1 MSGPRPLIALA
12 LALTLAACGTAV
24 PSSGASTS
32 SEPPAPSAA
41 PATDAPDVT
50 AEPADTEEPIET
62 EPADTEE
69 PVDTEEPA
77 DTEEPIE
84 TEPSETIDP
93 SASPGA
99 SDGPAAECSGSEA
112 NREFYDGVAAAVDWT
127 VLCAVLPKGWYVST
141 GSYRL
146 ANGGKLV
153 IGYKGPGVSTLQL
166 SEGAFCTDGSGCVP
180 AGTVGG
186 EVPLGP
192 MTGTLVRQTDGGFS
206 IVVDRGLNPSWLL
219 ETHGQDEAATLAIGA
234 ALAVVTPQE

>member
-1 MSGPRPLIALA
+1 
-12 LALTLAACGTAV
+12 TLAACGTAV

-32 SEPPAPSAA
+32 SGTPAPSAVPATEA
-41 PATDAPDVT
+41 PAVT
-50 AEPADTEEPIET
+50 AGPM
-62 EPADTEE
+62 DTEE
-69 PVDTEEPA
+69 PVDTEEP
-77 DTEEPIE
+77 TE
-84 TEPSETIDP
+84 TEGPSETIDP

-99 SDGPAAECSGSEA
+99 SSGPAAACSGSDA

-153 IGYKGPGVSTLQL
+153 IGYKGPGGSTLHL
-166 SEGAFCTDGSGCVP
+166 SEGAFCVDGSDCMP
-180 AGTVGG
+180 AGTEGG

-192 MTGTLVRQTDGGFS
+192 MTGTLVRQADGGFS

-219 ETHGQDEAATLAIGA
+219 ETNGLDEAATLAIGS

>member
-1 MSGPRPLIALA
+1 MSSPRLLIALA

-32 SEPPAPSAA
+32 SGAPEPSAA
-41 PATDAPDVT
+41 PATDAPDAT
-50 AEPADTEEPIET
+50 AG
-62 EPADTEE
+62 
-69 PVDTEEPA
+69 PVDTEEPTETEGPV
-77 DTEEPIE
+77 DTEEPGMTEEPVE
-84 TEPSETIDP
+84 TMDP
-93 SASPGA
+93 SVSPGV
-99 SDGPAAECSGSEA
+99 SGGPAAACSGSDA

-153 IGYKGPGVSTLQL
+153 IGYKGPGGSTLHL
-166 SEGAFCTDGSGCVP
+166 SEGAYCADGSGCVP
-180 AGTVGG
+180 AGTEGG
-186 EVPLGP
+186 EALLGP
-192 MTGTLVRQTDGGFS
+192 MTGTLVRQTDGGFA

-219 ETHGQDEAATLAIGA
+219 ETQGQDEAATLAIGA

>member
-1 MSGPRPLIALA
+1 MSSRRMLIALA
-12 LALTLAACGTAV
+12 LALTVAACGTAV

-32 SEPPAPSAA
+32 SGAPSPSAA
-41 PATDAPDVT
+41 PLTEAPDVT
-50 AEPADTEEPIET
+50 AGPMETDEPIETEPVGTEEPIET
-62 EPADTEE
+62 EP
-69 PVDTEEPA
+69 V
-77 DTEEPIE
+77 
-84 TEPSETIDP
+84 ETIDP

-99 SDGPAAECSGSEA
+99 SDGPAAACSGSDA

-153 IGYKGPGVSTLQL
+153 IGYKGPGGSTLQL

-180 AGTVGG
+180 AGTEAG
-186 EVPLGP
+186 EALLGP
-192 MTGTLVRQTDGGFS
+192 MAGTLIHLADGGFA

-219 ETHGQDEAATLAIGA
+219 ETHGLDEAAALAVGA
-234 ALAVVTPQE
+234 ALTVVTPQE